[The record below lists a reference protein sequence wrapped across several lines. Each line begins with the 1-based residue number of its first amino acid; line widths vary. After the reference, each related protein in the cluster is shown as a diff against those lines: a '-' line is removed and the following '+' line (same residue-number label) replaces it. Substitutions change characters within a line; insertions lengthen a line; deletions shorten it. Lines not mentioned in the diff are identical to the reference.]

1 MTGEGLRRRLRVVG
15 WVLLA
20 CLVAA
25 AAWIVAR
32 RGGHW
37 LAQVSAHSWRLS
49 WQSLAVSAALLL
61 YSLWLIPEG
70 WVRICRALGSRERR
84 GLLRAVWFASQLGRY
99 VPGKIWL
106 FAGRAGFLR
115 SRGMGMA
122 RASAAP
128 VAELLFTAAAA
139 GVSSLAGL
147 LIWGGGMADH
157 LLYMLLAAS
166 GLAVLLPFLHPLQRL
181 LVRMRGGP
189 AKSEAP
195 LNLPASQS
203 FLLLGLYSGL
213 WVMRA
218 LALLLWLRGFGIEG
232 VGFGACLA
240 GVPLSWL
247 AGYAAFFVPG
257 GIGVREAA
265 LVGILSAGGDTGPLL
280 VAVAGQRLLLSL
292 GELALGLLS
301 FGAFGKWRKETGETP
316 E

>member
-1 MTGEGLRRRLRVVG
+1 MTDQGLRRKLRVVG

-49 WQSLAVSAALLL
+49 WHSLAVSAVLLL

-84 GLLRAVWFASQLGRY
+84 RLLRAVWFASQLGRY

-115 SRGMGMA
+115 GRGMRMS
-122 RASAAP
+122 RAAAAP

-189 AKSEAP
+189 AESEAP

-213 WVMRA
+213 WIMRA

-265 LVGILSAGGDTGPLL
+265 LVGILSTGGDTGPLL

-301 FGAFGKWRKETGETP
+301 FGAFGKWRTDTEETP